1 MRTNTRTQSRPQAV
15 NCNRLHVS
23 SRTQSLWGS
32 VQAVYRMRLVFLLAL
47 SRHFACGEHS
57 YADSLAQ
64 TLPRAQR
71 NAHAMERMQ
80 GSGRVSALWEKR
92 ASGRAFIEAQTLLP
106 QPEACSA
113 EGCDRIE
120 LLGERLSAA
129 AKALRVGYGAHGQW
143 GIFDKGYNQTKTR
156 FLNSWLCRYA
166 TRSKII
172 RSVSWASWPVTARCS
187 SWRQSEALRSSHS
200 ICTTTLG
207 HCRRVSS
214 WNTRTSNA
222 SSSWWGCRTR
232 LCAILGASAPEEALR
247 RHVHRWSESHPSFGP
262 SSTPA

>member
-1 MRTNTRTQSRPQAV
+1 MPTRWR
-15 NCNRLHVS
+15 RLCH
-23 SRTQSLWGS
+23 
-32 VQAVYRMRLVFLLAL
+32 
-47 SRHFACGEHS
+47 
-57 YADSLAQ
+57 
-64 TLPRAQR
+64 AQR

-166 TRSKII
+166 TRSKINTI
-172 RSVSWASWPVTARCS
+172 CELGFMAGHTARCS
-187 SWRQSEALRSSHS
+187 SKVNKA
-200 ICTTTLG
+200 
-207 HCRRVSS
+207 
-214 WNTRTSNA
+214 A
-222 SSSWWGCRTR
+222 
-232 LCAILGASAPEEALR
+232 
-247 RHVHRWSESHPSFGP
+247 
-262 SSTPA
+262 

>member
-1 MRTNTRTQSRPQAV
+1 M
-15 NCNRLHVS
+15 S

-106 QPEACSA
+106 QPE
-113 EGCDRIE
+113 
-120 LLGERLSAA
+120 
-129 AKALRVGYGAHGQW
+129 LR
-143 GIFDKGYNQTKTR
+143 
-156 FLNSWLCRYA
+156 A
-166 TRSKII
+166 TI
-172 RSVSWASWPVTARCS
+172 
-187 SWRQSEALRSSHS
+187 
-200 ICTTTLG
+200 G
-207 HCRRVSS
+207 
-214 WNTRTSNA
+214 
-222 SSSWWGCRTR
+222 
-232 LCAILGASAPEEALR
+232 
-247 RHVHRWSESHPSFGP
+247 
-262 SSTPA
+262 